1 MMITL
6 CIDNP
11 HLPTVFNLFYDQMK
25 DADYPYTRPLCAINE
40 KKILLLT
47 NKN

>member
-1 MMITL
+1 MMITM

-25 DADYPYTRPLCAINE
+25 DADYPYTRPLSS
-40 KKILLLT
+40 ILKNNFLLYIC
-47 NKN
+47 